1 MSEVNGPADP
11 GPEHAP
17 AAPVAARGPEALK
30 AFAHPL
36 RMAIYDYLTLH
47 GSATATQVGRH
58 LGESSGQTSYH
69 LRQLARHG
77 IVEDDPERTGGRER
91 WWRPVSVRFEADDL
105 VDADGGTRALGVLV
119 EQMLADRIRVL
130 SRWGAGVDP
139 DPGWRD
145 AAEVGRA
152 TEHLTAPEARAL
164 IDEVEA
170 LIREHLGRAKERR
183 AAEGDEG
190 RRLVRVFI
198 DVLPLRDEEPDR
210 PTPRSATGADHHPR

>member
-1 MSEVNGPADP
+1 MSDVNGPA
-11 GPEHAP
+11 AP
-17 AAPVAARGPEALK
+17 ARATDPPPVRGPEALK

-77 IVEDDPERTGGRER
+77 IVEDDPAHPGGRER
-91 WWRPVSVRFEADDL
+91 WWRPVSVRFEAEDL
-105 VDADGGTRALGVLV
+105 VDGGTQALGVLV

-130 SRWGAGVDP
+130 SQWGQGVDP
-139 DPGWRD
+139 DPEWRG

-152 TEHLTAPEARAL
+152 TEHLTAPETRAL

-170 LIREHLGRAKERR
+170 LIREHVGRAKERR
-183 AAEGDEG
+183 AAEGDAG

-210 PTPRSATGADHHPR
+210 PTPRSAPDARGPAR